1 MMSKMHSHKPPTQ
14 RADRVEIK
22 YSEKDQAILD
32 EAFSTL
38 AEYEKSLMQRIR
50 KDGLNW
56 ATTEKEIK
64 KEFMDDETRNMLVD
78 KIIILQE
85 SLIPIGYIV
94 KQQSEGEK

>member
-1 MMSKMHSHKPPTQ
+1 M
-14 RADRVEIK
+14 EIK